1 VSCLPTRVELDR
13 CARHHK
19 DAGTSALEATERSR
33 AHDKEPPVLVRFFGV
48 EPRSHEQQHDRRGAQ
63 VNDPA
68 PNSEHHKRFQK
79 VADQTAAKEEHESA
93 FQRLADWTSAAMGRP
108 TNIMVWL
115 FLVVVWTVIF
125 AAKIVPANGSFLP
138 AWFTGQGF
146 NFPLNLITT
155 VAELFIGFLV
165 AAAANRAQR
174 VLEGVIDG
182 IRTVLDHVAATDDK
196 LATALQQN
204 TQLTVEVHNL
214 AKEIHEHVM
223 PPTQA

>member
-1 VSCLPTRVELDR
+1 MN
-13 CARHHK
+13 
-19 DAGTSALEATERSR
+19 DAA
-33 AHDKEPPVLVRFFGV
+33 
-48 EPRSHEQQHDRRGAQ
+48 PR
-63 VNDPA
+63 
-68 PNSEHHKRFQK
+68 SEHHKRFQK
-79 VADQTAAKEEHESA
+79 VAEQTHEEHESA

-108 TNIMVWL
+108 TNILVWL

-125 AAKIVPANGSFLP
+125 AAKVVPASGSFLP
-138 AWFTGQGF
+138 SWFTGQGF

-204 TQLTVEVHNL
+204 TRLTEEVHNL
-214 AKEIHEHVM
+214 AREIHERVTTR
-223 PPTQA
+223 TQA

>member
-1 VSCLPTRVELDR
+1 MTDPTP
-13 CARHHK
+13 H
-19 DAGTSALEATERSR
+19 
-33 AHDKEPPVLVRFFGV
+33 
-48 EPRSHEQQHDRRGAQ
+48 
-63 VNDPA
+63 
-68 PNSEHHKRFQK
+68 SEHHKRFQK
-79 VADQTAAKEEHESA
+79 IADQTASKQEHESA

-115 FLVVVWTVIF
+115 LLVVIWTVIF

-182 IRTVLDHVAATDDK
+182 IRTVLDHVAVTDEK

-204 TQLTVEVHNL
+204 TELTEAVHNL
-214 AKEIHEHVM
+214 AKQIHEHLI
-223 PPTQA
+223 PGTQA

>member
-1 VSCLPTRVELDR
+1 
-13 CARHHK
+13 
-19 DAGTSALEATERSR
+19 
-33 AHDKEPPVLVRFFGV
+33 
-48 EPRSHEQQHDRRGAQ
+48 
-63 VNDPA
+63 VNDA
-68 PNSEHHKRFQK
+68 TQRSEHHKRFQK
-79 VADQTAAKEEHESA
+79 VAEQTHEEHESA

-108 TNIMVWL
+108 TNILVWL

-125 AAKIVPANGSFLP
+125 AAKVVPASGSFLP
-138 AWFTGQGF
+138 SWFTGQGF

-196 LATALQQN
+196 LATALEQN
-204 TQLTVEVHNL
+204 TRLTEEVHNL
-214 AKEIHEHVM
+214 AREIHERVTTR
-223 PPTQA
+223 PQA